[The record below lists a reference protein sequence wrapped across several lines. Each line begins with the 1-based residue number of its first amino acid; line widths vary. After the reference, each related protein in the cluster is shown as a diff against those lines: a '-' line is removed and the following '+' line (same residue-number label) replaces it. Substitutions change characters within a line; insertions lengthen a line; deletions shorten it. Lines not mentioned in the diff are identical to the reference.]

1 MAKAADPK
9 LLEILKAYEEEP
21 KDAMWDCHGTWV
33 VYHRAIERIAAKAGI
48 TFDMPEIV
56 EAKSADRI
64 VAIVARGFM
73 GERSEWS
80 FGEAAPGNNKNSY
93 PYAMAE
99 KRAKDRVVLKL
110 VGLHG
115 LAYSEE
121 ESDDFHPN
129 ITRSQPAEEPSQS
142 TSQEHLKANG
152 KPLKGWR
159 ADGTRTSYWLKTNG
173 SWQALKNMLDD
184 DLLDCNSLASLET
197 LKGEYRQMAKEQR
210 WNKQFLDALNHEFNA
225 HEKAIMDRLDAA
237 ELAEIP
243 LRDALNKSLA
253 QHPINAG

>member
-1 MAKAADPK
+1 MAKAPDPK
-9 LLEILKAYEEEP
+9 LLAILKEYDEEP

-33 VYHRAIERIAAKAGI
+33 VYHRAIERIAAKAKI
-48 TFDMPEIV
+48 SFDMPEIV

-73 GERSEWS
+73 GDRSEWS

-121 ESDDFHPN
+121 ESDDFRPG
-129 ITRSQPAEEPSQS
+129 AEPQKREVGINPK
-142 TSQEHLKANG
+142 TGMATAN
-152 KPLKGWR
+152 
-159 ADGTRTSYWLKTNG
+159 
-173 SWQALKNMLDD
+173 ALKKDTGPDNWTAFQSELLECETVPALTKLALGWSAIAERDKWPANWRDLAKEEINKRRDVLINGLPDD
-184 DLLDCNSLASLET
+184 DVFPGDRPS
-197 LKGEYRQMAKEQR
+197 
-210 WNKQFLDALNHEFNA
+210 NA
-225 HEKAIMDRLDAA
+225 YAD
-237 ELAEIP
+237 
-243 LRDALNKSLA
+243 NFS
-253 QHPINAG
+253 AG

>member
-1 MAKAADPK
+1 MAKAPDPK
-9 LLEILKAYEEEP
+9 LLAILKEYDEEP

-33 VYHRAIERIAAKAGI
+33 IYHRAIERIAAKAKI
-48 TFDMPEIV
+48 SFDMPEVI

-73 GERSEWS
+73 GDRSEWS

-121 ESDDFHPN
+121 ESDDF
-129 ITRSQPAEEPSQS
+129 RAEPVAAKREVGINPQ
-142 TSQEHLKANG
+142 TGMATAN
-152 KPLKGWR
+152 
-159 ADGTRTSYWLKTNG
+159 
-173 SWQALKNMLDD
+173 ALKKDTGPDNWPAFQAELLECETVPMLAKLALGWSSIAERDKWPANWRDLAKEEINKRRALVLNGLPDD
-184 DLLDCNSLASLET
+184 DTFPGDKPPRNS
-197 LKGEYRQMAKEQR
+197 Y
-210 WNKQFLDALNHEFNA
+210 LDAVGG
-225 HEKAIMDRLDAA
+225 M
-237 ELAEIP
+237 
-243 LRDALNKSLA
+243 
-253 QHPINAG
+253 

>member
-9 LLEILKAYEEEP
+9 LLAILAEYGEEP
-21 KDAMWDCHGTWV
+21 RDAMWDCHGTWV
-33 VYHRAIERIAAKAGI
+33 VYHRAIERIAARAKI

-115 LAYSEE
+115 MAYSEE
-121 ESDDFHPN
+121 ESDDFKDRASQFEVAPKPTRHALRKDIGN
-129 ITRSQPAEEPSQS
+129 IT
-142 TSQEHLKANG
+142 
-152 KPLKGWR
+152 KPDRWDEFLRDISECNSISMLNKCALAWSAVADAQGWADGELGWR
-159 ADGTRTSYWLKTNG
+159 TVAKEEINKRRELVLNG
-173 SWQALKNMLDD
+173 LPDD
-184 DLLDCNSLASLET
+184 DVFP
-197 LKGEYRQMAKEQR
+197 G
-210 WNKQFLDALNHEFNA
+210 DAPS
-225 HEKAIMDRLDAA
+225 RR
-237 ELAEIP
+237 EL
-243 LRDALNKSLA
+243 S